1 MNKINFLIFVALAEG
16 ELLHS
21 TSLSL
26 TLNRPCL
33 YLLPPT
39 LEHLEKEFCSFDIP
53 SVETQP
59 VTYKLIFSN
68 FMKCKP
74 IDRLMGV
81 VVKSKAKHD
90 GMLFV

>member
-33 YLLPPT
+33 YLLLPA
-39 LEHLEKEFCSFDIP
+39 LEKLENEFCSFDIS